1 MRFRIGK
8 RWVGDGANT
17 LVIAELSANHLM
29 KYDLAERTII
39 EAQKCGADAI
49 KIQTYTKDTLT
60 IDCDNEYFRI
70 KDGIWKGKTLYKL
83 YDEAYTPW
91 EWQPRL
97 KKLCD
102 KLGIILFS
110 TPFDKTAVDFLEKMG
125 VPAYKIAS
133 FELIDTVLVRYA
145 ASKGKPIIMSTGIAS
160 LEDINDALAACREVG
175 NVETALLKC
184 TSAYPAPTD
193 EMNLLTIPDMQKRF
207 GCIIGLSDHSANIS
221 IPGASVALGA
231 KIVETHFILDR
242 KLGGPD
248 SKFSLEPAE
257 FKTMVG
263 SIRDIEKA
271 LGTATYEQTESVGKS
286 QVFARS
292 LFVTENMK
300 KGDEFT
306 EKNVRSI
313 RPGYGMKPK
322 NLPQVLGKKA
332 KKAIPKGTP
341 LSEGLIS

>member
-1 MRFRIGK
+1 MKFRIGK
-8 RWVGDGANT
+8 KWVGDGAGT

-29 KYDLAERTII
+29 KYDLAERSII
-39 EAQKCGADAI
+39 EAQKCGADAV
-49 KIQTYTKDTLT
+49 KIQTYTKDTIT

-70 KDGIWKGKTLYKL
+70 KDGLWKGKTLYEL

-91 EWQPRL
+91 EWQPKL

-110 TPFDKTAVDFLEKMG
+110 TPFDRTAVDFLEKMG

-133 FELIDTVLVRYA
+133 FEFVDTELVRYA
-145 ASKGKPIIMSTGIAS
+145 ASKGKPILLSTGIAS
-160 LEDINDALAACREVG
+160 LDDIDSALLACREAG
-175 NVETALLKC
+175 NEQIALLKC
-184 TSAYPAPTD
+184 TSAYPAPLE

-207 GCIIGLSDHSANIS
+207 GCVIGISDHSANIS

-248 SKFSLEPAE
+248 AKFSLEPAE
-257 FKTMVG
+257 FKTIV
-263 SIRDIEKA
+263 SNIRAIEKA
-271 LGTATYEQTESVGKS
+271 LGSASYELTESVQKS
-286 QVFARS
+286 KVFARS

-300 KGDEFT
+300 KGELFT

-322 NLPQVLGKKA
+322 YLPSILGKRA
-332 KKAIPKGTP
+332 KKPISRGTP
-341 LSEGLIS
+341 LSEDLVT